1 MEFPMLVSHSQCIPK
16 FHTSPNSPQIFR
28 RFPLVAEIPHVP
40 IVATW
45 HPRQPRDHPRS
56 APWAL
61 WDPHPTGNLPL
72 CSNGRVEKDWLSETI
87 IYIEC
92 VLLIITHHEESWL
105 LVSYHSHYIH
115 SFIFCLFVHTYIHI
129 CISYLKVMSRI
140 LSWQCQMHGEIA
152 LAQC

>member
-1 MEFPMLVSHSQCIPK
+1 MYTQIPHIPK
-16 FHTSPNSPQIFR
+16 FAPNISKISLGCWDSPCPHCCHVASTSTSGPSKICSMSTVRSTPDWQFTALQQR
-28 RFPLVAEIPHVP
+28 EGGKRLVI
-40 IVATW
+40 
-45 HPRQPRDHPRS
+45 RDYY
-56 APWAL
+56 
-61 WDPHPTGNLPL
+61 
-72 CSNGRVEKDWLSETI
+72 